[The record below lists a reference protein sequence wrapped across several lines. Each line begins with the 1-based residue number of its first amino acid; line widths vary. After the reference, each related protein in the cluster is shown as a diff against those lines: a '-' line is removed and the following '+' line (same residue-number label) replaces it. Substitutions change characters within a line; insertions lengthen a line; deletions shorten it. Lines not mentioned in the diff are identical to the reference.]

1 LPRITQLKDKTEVD
15 AGQSIFITT
24 LNDIENKVSED
35 EHKTTA
41 TLNYNPK
48 NGILTKSCVERGCFL
63 GIFPDTKRKHCQGSS
78 GARDSSFL

>member
-48 NGILTKSCVERGCFL
+48 NGILTKSCVERGCFQIQKESIAKDL
-63 GIFPDTKRKHCQGSS
+63 QEQETVHSYS
-78 GARDSSFL
+78 L